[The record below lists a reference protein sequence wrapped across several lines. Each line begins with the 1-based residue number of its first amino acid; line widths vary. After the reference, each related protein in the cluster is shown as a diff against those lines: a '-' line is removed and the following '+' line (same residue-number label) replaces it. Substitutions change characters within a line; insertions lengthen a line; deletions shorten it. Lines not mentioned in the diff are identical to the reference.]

1 MIQQPGNTD
10 LSAEPVSGEFRDSF
24 KRIFGALK
32 EYHTELGY
40 PKIQCNSAD
49 RLRQSNEI
57 ALGLFKE
64 AAELVDAYPWKPWKQ
79 YDDNE
84 ADLVNL
90 AEEGIDIIF
99 FIAEMFELW
108 GLDPALVADIFE
120 RKLIENNCRILNG
133 YNKPAADM

>member
-40 PKIQCNSAD
+40 PKIQCSSAD

-84 ADLVNL
+84 D
-90 AEEGIDIIF
+90 GIDC
-99 FIAEMFELW
+99 ELYFADTDDMSLA
-108 GLDPALVADIFE
+108 GLETAIKEVVRWYLNN
-120 RKLIENNCRILNG
+120 IEKR
-133 YNKPAADM
+133 